1 MASDPNA
8 MDSLNE
14 MSMQLFGKGVHE
26 LSEEEYQML
35 IDMANDQ
42 AAAPEQDQGLAS
54 LV

>member
-1 MASDPNA
+1 MASDPSA

-14 MSMQLFGKGVHE
+14 MSLQIFGKGVHE

-35 IDMANDQ
+35 IDMTNEQ
-42 AAAPEQDQGLAS
+42 ASAGQDQGLAS